1 MLENHNQIVKLT
13 KLKFT
18 KKLENGSVHQLVLAI
33 DQPNA
38 NNVKYYYQVKD
49 NLTNIFA
56 PIEVT
61 HFTKREL
68 IEDALQRID
77 DDLIDDFP
85 EFATERAI
93 ITCKRLDFDKVRFP
107 ILQRV
112 YQKDGAKLTRV
123 VNLAE
128 LEPETIQKG
137 IYYARSN

>member
-1 MLENHNQIVKLT
+1 MELERVKMFENHNQIVKLT

-18 KKLENGSVHQLVLAI
+18 KKLENGNVHQLVLAI

-38 NNVKYYYQVKD
+38 NDFKYYYQVKD
-49 NLTNIFA
+49 T
-56 PIEVT
+56 IEVT
-61 HFTKREL
+61 HFTKQEL

-77 DDLIDDFP
+77 NDLIDDFP

-112 YQKDGAKLTRV
+112 YKKDGAKLTRA
-123 VNLAE
+123 VNLVK
-128 LEPETIQKG
+128 LEPEI
-137 IYYARSN
+137 I

>member
-1 MLENHNQIVKLT
+1 MFENHNQIVKLT

-38 NNVKYYYQVKD
+38 NDVKYYYQVKD
-49 NLTNIFA
+49 T
-56 PIEVT
+56 IEVT
-61 HFTKREL
+61 HFTKQEL

-77 DDLIDDFP
+77 DLIDDFP
-85 EFATERAI
+85 ELATERAI
-93 ITCKRLDFDKVRFP
+93 IVCKRLDFDKVRFP

-112 YQKDGAKLTRV
+112 YKKDGAKLTRA

-128 LEPETIQKG
+128 LEPEI
-137 IYYARSN
+137 I

>member
-1 MLENHNQIVKLT
+1 MFENHNQIVKLT

-18 KKLENGSVHQLVLAI
+18 KKLENGNVHQLVLAI

-38 NNVKYYYQVKD
+38 NDFKYYYQVKD
-49 NLTNIFA
+49 T
-56 PIEVT
+56 IEVT
-61 HFTKREL
+61 HFTKQEL

-77 DDLIDDFP
+77 NDLIDDFP

-112 YQKDGAKLTRV
+112 YQKDGAKLTRA
-123 VNLAE
+123 VNLVK